1 MQTSEKTPCLIWTI
15 ERNIRKSSGLILK
28 PEHLRINFM
37 EDKTMAAN
45 VFPMPD
51 KVVMDESTATNKYAK
66 FTAQPFQSG
75 FGHTIGNS
83 LRRVLLSSLEGAA
96 ISAVRIDG
104 VSHEFATIPCV
115 VEDVT
120 EIVLN
125 LKRVK
130 LNLLGEMPKLLE
142 IKKSKAGPVTAAD
155 IVCDGTVEVLNPEQ
169 IICTLDKD
177 VPFRA
182 EIEISKGRG
191 WVPAEKN
198 KRPDHPQGT
207 IVIDSL
213 FSPVTHVRY
222 QVGAAR
228 VGEETEMDSLVMEIY
243 TDGRISPRDAIE
255 KAAKILKNHLKPFIS
270 KDNDGPRGPFDD
282 PAKEKLYRQLSQ
294 SVEVLDLSVRA
305 VNCLNNA
312 NIKTLGELCI
322 RTESR
327 MLKYRNF
334 GKKSLDEIKEKLH
347 SIDLSLG
354 MTLPEEV
361 VSAIQAEADRVKT
374 TTKKEEA

>member
-1 MQTSEKTPCLIWTI
+1 
-15 ERNIRKSSGLILK
+15 
-28 PEHLRINFM
+28 
-37 EDKTMAAN
+37 MAAN
-45 VFPMPD
+45 EFPMPRELEWD
-51 KVVMDESTATNKYAK
+51 KRTVKNTYAK

-130 LNLLGEMPKLLE
+130 LNLLSEKPQLLE

-155 IVCDGTVEVLNPEQ
+155 IATNGTVEVLNPEQ

-243 TDGRISPRDAIE
+243 TDGRISPKDAIE
-255 KAAKILKNHLKPFIS
+255 KAAKILKDHLKPFIG
-270 KDNDGPRGPFDD
+270 DQDMGDDGTIVEPEDRELF
-282 PAKEKLYRQLSQ
+282 KKLSQ
-294 SVEVLDLSVRA
+294 NVEVLDLSVRA
-305 VNCLNNA
+305 MNCLNNA

-347 SIDLSLG
+347 SMNLSLG
-354 MTLPEEV
+354 MTLKEAL
-361 VSAIQAEADRVKT
+361 VSAIQTEADRGKT
-374 TTKKEEA
+374 NTKKEEA

>member
-1 MQTSEKTPCLIWTI
+1 
-15 ERNIRKSSGLILK
+15 
-28 PEHLRINFM
+28 
-37 EDKTMAAN
+37 MAAAN
-45 VFPMPD
+45 AFPMPQSL
-51 KVVMDESTATNKYAK
+51 VMDESTATNKYAK

-75 FGHTIGNS
+75 FGYTIGNS
-83 LRRVLLSSLEGAA
+83 LRRVLYSSLEGAA

-130 LNLLGEMPKLLE
+130 LNLHGEAPKLLE
-142 IKKSKAGPVTAAD
+142 IKKNKAGEVTAAD

-169 IICTLDKD
+169 LICTLDKD

-182 EIEISKGRG
+182 EIEVSKGRG

-207 IVIDSL
+207 IAIDSL

-222 QVGAAR
+222 QVGDAR
-228 VGEETEMDSLVMEIY
+228 VGEETEMDSLIMEVY
-243 TDGRISPRDAIE
+243 TDGRISAKDAIE
-255 KAAKILKNHLKPFIS
+255 KAAKLLKDHLRPFMGSQAAEETYPPITEE
-270 KDNDGPRGPFDD
+270 DQ
-282 PAKEKLYRQLSQ
+282 KLFKILSQ
-294 SVEVLDLSVRA
+294 NVEVLDLSVRA
-305 VNCLNNA
+305 MNCLNNA

-322 RTESR
+322 RTENR
-327 MLKYRNF
+327 MLKFRNF

-347 SIDLSLG
+347 GMNLSLG
-354 MTLPEEV
+354 MTFSEELV
-361 VSAIQAEADRVKT
+361 NAIQSEADRT
-374 TTKKEEA
+374 NNPTKKEEA